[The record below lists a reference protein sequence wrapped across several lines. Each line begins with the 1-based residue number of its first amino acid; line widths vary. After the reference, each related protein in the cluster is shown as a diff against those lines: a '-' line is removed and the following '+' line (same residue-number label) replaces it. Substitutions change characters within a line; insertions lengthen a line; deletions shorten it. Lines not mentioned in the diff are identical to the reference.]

1 MAQGPCLRRTCGG
14 WCLAAVSR
22 GDERCRPTRNG
33 QPPGGFSQDG
43 AAWHVPAVRR
53 PAPPYIT
60 AHIAGPFAGA
70 PVQYRAQ
77 CTRKCAAEEGKRT
90 RSALRGEM
98 YSPPP
103 AVLPTVHCRA
113 HCRVLCRGKCP
124 EARAKRAAMCARMYG
139 RAAEPRATVRV
150 RGTAG
155 PRRAARAQGTASA
168 PRGDQSLGPYS
179 ECSASSTKNAPLG
192 VPRGARAIRCARG
205 YGRSFGPMRF
215 MRATSLN
222 LVNIGT
228 YSMDT
233 LEFSRPYQRAGE
245 PAQRRIAYLSAMAVR
260 S

>member
-1 MAQGPCLRRTCGG
+1 MPSDEKRAAAGRFLAG
-14 WCLAAVSR
+14 WCRLACSRGPTSRAAVHYRAHCRPFCRGAGAISR
-22 GDERCRPTRNG
+22 AMHPEMRCRGENG
-33 QPPGGFSQDG
+33 PG
-43 AAWHVPAVRR
+43 
-53 PAPPYIT
+53 
-60 AHIAGPFAGA
+60 
-70 PVQYRAQ
+70 
-77 CTRKCAAEEGKRT
+77 
-90 RSALRGEM
+90 SALRGEM